1 MSETAS
7 LPDEQ
12 TAADLGIRTEKR
24 ALTLLLEDRLP
35 WSLAE
40 LTRELGDPTD
50 DRDAADAITALASAG
65 LIHRI
70 GEFAFPSHAA
80 RRADELYGGA
90 L

>member
-1 MSETAS
+1 MSETCTI
-7 LPDEQ
+7 LDEQ

-35 WSLAE
+35 WSVAE
-40 LTRELGDPTD
+40 LTRELGTSTD
-50 DRDAADAITALASAG
+50 EDNTVDAIIALAGAG

-70 GEFAFPSHAA
+70 GEFIFPSHAA
-80 RRADELYGGA
+80 RHIDELYGGA

>member
-1 MSETAS
+1 MSETCTI
-7 LPDEQ
+7 LDDQ

-24 ALTLLLEDRLP
+24 ALTLLLEDGFP
-35 WSLAE
+35 WSFAE
-40 LTRELGDPTD
+40 LARELGDPAD
-50 DRDAADAITALASAG
+50 DGVAVDAITALACAG

-70 GEFAFPSHAA
+70 GDFVFPSHAA

>member
-1 MSETAS
+1 MSETCTI
-7 LPDEQ
+7 LDEQ

-40 LTRELGDPTD
+40 LSRELGTSPDED
-50 DRDAADAITALASAG
+50 NAVDAVTALAGAG

-70 GEFAFPSHAA
+70 GEFVFPSHAA
-80 RRADELYGGA
+80 RRADEIYGGA

>member
-1 MSETAS
+1 MSRTCTI
-7 LPDEQ
+7 LDEQ

-40 LTRELGDPTD
+40 LTRELGATD
-50 DRDAADAITALASAG
+50 EDNAVDAVTALAGAG
-65 LIHRI
+65 LIHRL
-70 GEFAFPSHAA
+70 GEFVFPSHAA
-80 RRADELYGGA
+80 RRADEIYGGA